1 MIKKLRERKNWS
13 QEQLAIMSGLSV
25 RTIQRIESGN
35 KASIESLKS
44 LASVFEVDVSKLTE
58 EITVIDKESKYWKQQ
73 PVWFKLSLFGVN
85 RRNKLVW
92 VEYLSVLL
100 GLATWIIH
108 PDIFATS
115 AFFLA
120 AYLISK
126 LVNRADSRKVW

>member
-1 MIKKLRERKNWS
+1 MIKK
-13 QEQLAIMSGLSV
+13 I
-25 RTIQRIESGN
+25 RINIIIVIKN
-35 KASIESLKS
+35 KASMESLKS

-58 EITVIDKESKYWKQQ
+58 EITVIDKESKYWKRQ

-85 RRNKLVW
+85 RKNKLVW

-126 LVNRADSRKVW
+126 LVNRADSQKVW